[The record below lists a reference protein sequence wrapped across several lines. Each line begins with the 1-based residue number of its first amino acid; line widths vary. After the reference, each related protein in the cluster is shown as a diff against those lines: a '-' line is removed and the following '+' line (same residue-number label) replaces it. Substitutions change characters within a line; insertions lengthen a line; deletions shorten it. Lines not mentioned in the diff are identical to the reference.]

1 MSFGAEYELNPHTVI
16 SGRYVRNKLTRTIE
30 DIGRLVNGSEAYTL
44 GNPGEGRFVNQ
55 TNHYGATPDFPM
67 PKPLRQYDAMELSIN
82 RRFSNNWFLAG
93 NYTFSRLYGNY
104 SGLSNTDEVA
114 TSNGGSVTGGW
125 STSQSPSDITGN
137 DGQSIARPGGNANRN
152 WDADD
157 ILFDSHGN
165 FLNGRLYTDRPHV
178 FKLYGSYT
186 FGWGT
191 EVGSR
196 FSIASGTPLT
206 TLVENLHNLPIM
218 VEGRGDAGRTPVLSS
233 TNLLVSHE
241 FKFGESKRFRFE
253 FNMINLFNQKTARYS
268 QMTLN
273 RYRETGSEMNMSNVN
288 LLQGFDWRNL
298 FSASAYANDPTRSSD
313 KNSLDPTKN
322 FAVDPTFGMQ
332 NLFNPGFEGRFGVK
346 FIF

>member
-1 MSFGAEYELNPHTVI
+1 MSFGAEYGLNPHTVI

-137 DGQSIARPGGNANRN
+137 DGQSIAGQA
-152 WDADD
+152 A
-157 ILFDSHGN
+157 
-165 FLNGRLYTDRPHV
+165 
-178 FKLYGSYT
+178 
-186 FGWGT
+186 
-191 EVGSR
+191 
-196 FSIASGTPLT
+196 TPTGIGMLT
-206 TLVENLHNLPIM
+206 TSCSTLM
-218 VEGRGDAGRTPVLSS
+218 ATSS
-233 TNLLVSHE
+233 TGACTRTDPMSSSCMGPTLLV
-241 FKFGESKRFRFE
+241 GERKW
-253 FNMINLFNQKTARYS
+253 AA
-268 QMTLN
+268 
-273 RYRETGSEMNMSNVN
+273 
-288 LLQGFDWRNL
+288 
-298 FSASAYANDPTRSSD
+298 AS
-313 KNSLDPTKN
+313 
-322 FAVDPTFGMQ
+322 V
-332 NLFNPGFEGRFGVK
+332 
-346 FIF
+346 